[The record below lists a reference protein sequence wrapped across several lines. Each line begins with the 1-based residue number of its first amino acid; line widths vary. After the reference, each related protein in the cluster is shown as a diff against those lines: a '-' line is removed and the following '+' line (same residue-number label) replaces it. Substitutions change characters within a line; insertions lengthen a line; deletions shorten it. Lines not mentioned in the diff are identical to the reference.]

1 MTYYIKGANGKL
13 FEPGRKKRNYV
24 DADGTLY
31 TVWEKPIGDQCIY
44 RPYERVK
51 GKYQRMPYTEWHP
64 TRRDA
69 QAELDIEAY
78 VHGWEETEEN

>member
-1 MTYYIKGANGKL
+1 MLIQLADGKTI
-13 FEPGRKKRNYV
+13 EPGKGRRNYV
-24 DADGTLY
+24 DADGTQY
-31 TVWEKPIGDQCIY
+31 TVWRKPIGDQCIY

-51 GKYQRMPYTEWHP
+51 GKYQVMPYTEWHP

-69 QAELDIEAY
+69 QTELDIEAY

>member
-1 MTYYIKGANGKL
+1 MLIQLADGKTI
-13 FEPGRKKRNYV
+13 EPGKGRRNYV

-69 QAELDIEAY
+69 QAELDIEASMQ
-78 VHGWEETEEN
+78 GWKEEA